1 MPSSG
6 DIGTLWEA
14 CPTKWRDAQRAVWH
28 STKRVMESEK
38 KVQRYWEMVE
48 ESLPIGSEEAERA
61 NRLSWDSY
69 WQRVEVW
76 EALKKNA
83 SKWNHQ
89 GQYSLTGI
97 NKRDLSV

>member
-6 DIGTLWEA
+6 DIGTLWET
-14 CPTKWRDAQRAVWH
+14 CPTQWHEAQRAVWH
-28 STKRVMESEK
+28 STKRVMESER
-38 KVQRYWEMVE
+38 KVQRYWEAVE

-69 WQRVEVW
+69 WRRIEVW

-83 SKWNHQ
+83 RKWNHQ
-89 GQYSLTGI
+89 
-97 NKRDLSV
+97 N